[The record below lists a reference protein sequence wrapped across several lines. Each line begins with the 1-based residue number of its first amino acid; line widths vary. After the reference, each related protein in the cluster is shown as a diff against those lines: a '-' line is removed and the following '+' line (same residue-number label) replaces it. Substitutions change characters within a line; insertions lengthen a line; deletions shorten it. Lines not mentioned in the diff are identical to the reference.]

1 MPNATHS
8 YRERKSPNCR
18 EKSSM
23 TAKPKAR
30 RAKALTS
37 PTGAQ
42 KTRTWRAAN
51 VAEGF
56 CQNGKSHDAPT
67 HGKLCAL
74 CLELNYALRDARKAR
89 LK

>member
-1 MPNATHS
+1 
-8 YRERKSPNCR
+8 
-18 EKSSM
+18 M

>member
-1 MPNATHS
+1 
-8 YRERKSPNCR
+8 
-18 EKSSM
+18 M

-42 KTRTWRAAN
+42 KTRAWRQAN

-56 CQNGKSHDAPT
+56 CQNGKRHALPT
-67 HGKLCAL
+67 HGLLCAA
-74 CLELNYALRDARKAR
+74 CLAANYALRDARKRRNAS
-89 LK
+89 LA